1 MLAENL
7 PRRHHKSKTC
17 FECRHLMSHW
27 ITSFTLVEHE
37 RMLLPFIVIV
47 KSQIVVP
54 GTPDA

>member
-1 MLAENL
+1 
-7 PRRHHKSKTC
+7 
-17 FECRHLMSHW
+17 MSHW